1 VSRGRRWALTGIAVA
16 CVVGVGAYIAIAASD
31 PSSVS
36 TDASPTGGAELSG
49 AQLMVRAVDRD
60 DPMLNGRV
68 FVLEGGRPEEVA
80 GGGLSCERVYF
91 AGGRGLCL
99 ATAES
104 GIDYQATIVD
114 SSLRPVHSLELAG
127 LPSRARVSD
136 DGRLGAMTVFVN
148 GHEYLDGGGFSTA
161 TTIVDMQSGED
172 LGNLESFEVT
182 KDGSRID
189 AVDFNFWGVTFASD
203 PNRFYATLR
212 TADHY
217 YLVEGDVR
225 GRRMRVLRDGVECP
239 SLSPDGKRIAFKSR
253 IGDEDRWRLEVLDL
267 ETLSAHPV
275 AERRSIDDQPEWL
288 DDSTLVYSDG
298 LDVFTAAADGT
309 GVPRRVLTNATS
321 PVALAPAAEP
331 RAKPG
336 AKPAVEG

>member
-1 VSRGRRWALTGIAVA
+1 VA
-16 CVVGVGAYIAIAASD
+16 IYVAIAASD

-36 TDASPTGGAELSG
+36 TDATPTGGTELSG

-68 FVLEGGRPEEVA
+68 FVLEGGKPEEVA
-80 GGGLSCERVYF
+80 DGDLRCERVYF

-104 GIDYQATIVD
+104 GIDYEATIVD
-114 SSLRPVHSLELAG
+114 SSLRPVHTLKLAG
-127 LPSRARVSD
+127 LPSRARVSGN
-136 DGRLGAMTVFVN
+136 GRLGAMTVFVN
-148 GHEYLDGGGFSTA
+148 GHAYLDAGGFSTT
-161 TTIVDMQSGED
+161 TTIVDMGSGED

-182 KDGSRID
+182 KDGARID

-212 TADHY
+212 TGDHY
-217 YLVEGDVR
+217 YLVEGNVR
-225 GRRMRVLRDGVECP
+225 QRRMRVLRDGVECP

-253 IGDEDRWRLEVLDL
+253 IGDENRWRLKVLDL
-267 ETLSAHPV
+267 RSLSAHPV
-275 AERRSIDDQPEWL
+275 AEQRTIDDQPEWL

-298 LDVFTAAADGT
+298 LDVFTAAADGSGT
-309 GVPRRVLTNATS
+309 PRRVVANATS
-321 PVALAPAAEP
+321 PVALAPTKGPAN
-331 RAKPG
+331 KPG
-336 AKPAVEG
+336 SKPSVEG